1 MPVACPGWRRQ
12 PGFGWWERRDGRGA
26 GTKDHPMTKSTI
38 TKSQRLQQLKQQGAG
53 ATQPKTGADSRS
65 QGSKSHPR
73 GKRDVALAQVPKR
86 SGKARKTKQQICLG
100 LLSRPDG
107 ATLEQ
112 LQRATGW
119 QPHSV
124 RGFLSGAVKKK
135 LRLKLVSE
143 KVEGEP
149 RRYRIVSAGA

>member
-1 MPVACPGWRRQ
+1 MPDWRRR

-26 GTKDHPMTKSTI
+26 RTKDHPMMKSTI
-38 TKSQRLQQLKQQGAG
+38 TESKRLQQTVERGDRK
-53 ATQPKTGADSRS
+53 TQAKTGARS
-65 QGSKSHPR
+65 KSPAAKSHPR
-73 GKRDVALAQVPKR
+73 GKRSVAAAPVSNR
-86 SGKARKTKQQICLG
+86 GGKARKTKQQICLG
-100 LLSRPDG
+100 LLNRPDG

-135 LRLKLVSE
+135 LGLTLVSE
-143 KVEGEP
+143 KLAGGP
-149 RRYRIVSAGA
+149 RRYRIVPAGARSW